1 MFSSFSLSLSRV
13 KKQRQFSAII
23 FFEISLMVEKLTYS
37 QFLYC
42 SVRPIATYGANCR
55 EVAQFSILILETLIK
70 SFAGTRGI
78 CSSEKWFITE
88 PASLHHVSMA
98 SIIEIVNEG
107 LQRLIPKFSSKSE
120 LQTAKQERQFLL
132 DSVQL
137 QPKQTRLAARF
148 TDRNKSLDLR

>member
-78 CSSEKWFITE
+78 CSEKWFITE

>member
-1 MFSSFSLSLSRV
+1 MLKNKDSLAQS
-13 KKQRQFSAII
+13 I
-23 FFEISLMVEKLTYS
+23 FFEISVMVEKLTYS

-120 LQTAKQERQFLL
+120 LQTAKQER
-132 DSVQL
+132 
-137 QPKQTRLAARF
+137 
-148 TDRNKSLDLR
+148 